1 MEIIVL
7 GAGAIG
13 SLYAAKLAG
22 RNDVTVIARE
32 AHVAAISANG
42 LRIEGLESY
51 VVNLRATTSV
61 ENLGANALVLVTTK
75 VTDSR
80 AALAP
85 LASLVRDDTTILC
98 LQNGLG
104 SERVAREALGDRGV
118 VLRGITQFGA

>member
-1 MEIIVL
+1 MISCAAMEIIVL

-22 RNDVTVIARE
+22 LNDVTVIGRE
-32 AHVAAISANG
+32 AHVAAINANG
-42 LRIEGLESY
+42 LRIEGLESKL
-51 VVNLRATTSV
+51 VKLRAVTSLEKV
-61 ENLGANALVLVTTK
+61 EAKALVLLTTK

-85 LASLVRDDTTILC
+85 LASLIRDDTTVLC

-104 SERVAREALGDRGV
+104 SEGIAREA
-118 VLRGITQFGA
+118 